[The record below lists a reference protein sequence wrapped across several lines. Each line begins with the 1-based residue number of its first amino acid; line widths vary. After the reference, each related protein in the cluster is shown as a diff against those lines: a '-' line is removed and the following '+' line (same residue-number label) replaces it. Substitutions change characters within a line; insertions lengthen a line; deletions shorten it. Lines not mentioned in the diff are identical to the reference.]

1 VKTLLVPID
10 GSSASLRALWHAIGE
25 LRGAPSGR
33 LHLLNVQQPPSR
45 AAGTAACDEAH
56 AELCRHGRETLT
68 HAQTLARNAGVD
80 IETHVRLGDAGGE
93 IVSAA
98 LELDCDQ
105 IVMGVGG
112 CESGGDRLGAV
123 ATQVVRTAGVPV
135 TLVR

>member
-25 LRGAPSGR
+25 LRAAPSGR
-33 LHLLNVQQPPSR
+33 LHLLNVQEPPSR
-45 AAGTAACDEAH
+45 TAGTAECDEAH

-68 HAQTLARNAGVD
+68 HAQALARNAGVD
-80 IETHVRLGDAGGE
+80 LEMHVRIGHPAGE

-98 LELDCDQ
+98 FELDCDQ
-105 IVMGVGG
+105 VVMGVGG
-112 CESGGDRLGAV
+112 RESGGDRLGTV
-123 ATQVVRTAGVPV
+123 AAQVVRTAGVPV